1 MDKKQLAYKY
11 LINKYSEAPNIEKYK
26 IQDEIRRL
34 FELEDKEV
42 KTVYYTWKQAVIGT
56 ADIPTKQYKDIKAK
70 ERKKYQVNI
79 EELKV
84 IFERYKNGEKVDDLS
99 KEVDVSIQSLLY
111 AFRYYKR
118 KGILKGRKKKK
129 ITIDG
134 KIVSEEEMKKIIKRL
149 DAGEV
154 TKEVAEELGV
164 KSMLLRSAYGRYK
177 KRFRGVD

>member
-1 MDKKQLAYKY
+1 MDKIKLAYKY
-11 LINKYSEAPNIEKYK
+11 LINKYPEAPNIEKYK
-26 IQDEIRRL
+26 IQDEIKRL

-42 KTVYYTWKQAVIGT
+42 KEAYYTWKQVVIGT
-56 ADIPTKQYKDIKAK
+56 LDIPTKQFKDVKEK
-70 ERKKYQVNI
+70 ERKKYKVNI
-79 EELKV
+79 EQLKN

-99 KEVDVSIQSLLY
+99 KEIDVSIQSLLY

-134 KIVSEEEMKKIIKRL
+134 KIITEEEMKKIIKRL

-177 KRFRGVD
+177 KRFGS